1 VQQIEASS
9 DFEQLDQWLVQI
21 ITAKELKEI
30 ERLFQKQA

>member
-9 DFEQLDQWLVQI
+9 DFEQLDQWLDQI
-21 ITAKELKEI
+21 IAAKELEDI